1 MNATNKLLD
10 KWTAMRSAKL
20 GGPLTQ
26 TAIAIEFGLKPS
38 AVSNYKVGLSQ
49 AAPHVVE
56 KMAKDLNEN
65 PAAWLA
71 LVESERAKDA
81 GDRRTWARV
90 ARQLGVAAVVT
101 LCAVVT
107 PGKSAPLASSAST
120 VDVRGV
126 PIMSKERRRW
136 WRRSPFGERRAA

>member
-10 KWTAMRSAKL
+10 KWIELRSTKL

-26 TAIAIEFGLKPS
+26 AAIGLELGVKQTS
-38 AVSNYKVGLSQ
+38 ISNYKVGLSQ

-107 PGKSAPLASSAST
+107 PGKSAPLASAAST
-120 VDVRGV
+120 VAELGV
-126 PIMSKERRRW
+126 PIM
-136 WRRSPFGERRAA
+136 